1 VSERGKRS
9 SSDHYTMA
17 GKMLQDLTDQ
27 FQALSK
33 DMSSIVEARQKLDS
47 QLQENRSVQKEFAN
61 LADDAKIYKLVGPV
75 LVKQDKSEAVMNV
88 DKRLEFIN
96 SEIARIEK
104 QITDIQEKQERKKM
118 EIIQVQS
125 QLQQDAQAQVGA

>member
-1 VSERGKRS
+1 
-9 SSDHYTMA
+9 MA
-17 GKMLQDLTDQ
+17 GKVLQDLTDQ

-47 QLQENRSVQKEFAN
+47 QLQENKSVQKEFAS
-61 LADDAKIYKLVGPV
+61 LADDTKIYKLIGPV

-96 SEIARIEK
+96 SEIVRIEK
-104 QITDIQEKQERKKM
+104 QISDIQGKQERKKM
-118 EIIQVQS
+118 EIIQVQT
-125 QLQQDAQAQVGA
+125 QLRQDAQAQVGA

>member
-1 VSERGKRS
+1 
-9 SSDHYTMA
+9 MA

>member
-1 VSERGKRS
+1 
-9 SSDHYTMA
+9 MA

-47 QLQENRSVQKEFAN
+47 QLQENRSVQKEFAS